1 MVRLRRL
8 SRVRKL
14 SIALPLD
21 LAGWVQE
28 RVAAGHYASVS
39 EVIREALRHWRAGQ
53 PELPP
58 PGPELPPPGPELP
71 PPLRSLCE
79 NIGVDSLWVAG
90 RMPGCSFAAEFG
102 EKQRE
107 INARYAA
114 FCELQ
119 LELQMLI
126 DNTAR
131 LFSLGINIDAEDM
144 ATLIRRGRLLY
155 QRN

>member
-58 PGPELPPPGPELP
+58 P
-71 PPLRSLCE
+71 LRSLCE

-90 RMPGCSFAAEFG
+90 RMLGCSFAAEFG

-155 QRN
+155 QRS